1 MTSIRTDDHST
12 ESEVGSVSWVG
23 KKGRLTAVPT
33 GRRPHRRLP
42 HLLVGVLLVV
52 VCVGGA
58 LWWSSTAQDRV
69 PVLAV
74 ARPLS
79 VGHALEPG
87 DVREVEVSAADMVAI
102 VPAGQAA
109 TVLGRRMATSLG
121 VGSLLTPG
129 SFGPSMIPAAGYAVV
144 AVALKPGQF
153 PLELAPGSPVLVV
166 TSSVA
171 SPPAEQPAG
180 GDSTWPAT
188 VTGVAKAEI
197 DQNTVVSLQLPGT
210 SAPALARVP
219 SGQVSLVMLAVGD
232 R

>member
-1 MTSIRTDDHST
+1 MISIRTDDHNA
-12 ESEVGSVSWVG
+12 ESEVDSVSWVG

-33 GRRPHRRLP
+33 ARRSHRRPP

-74 ARPLS
+74 ARPLT

-87 DVREVEVSAADMVAI
+87 DVREVEVSAADTVAT
-102 VPAGQAA
+102 VPAEQAS
-109 TVLGRRMATSLG
+109 TLLGRRMATSLVTG
-121 VGSLLTPG
+121 ALLTPG
-129 SFGPSMIPAAGYAVV
+129 SFGPRMIPAAGYAVV

-166 TSSVA
+166 TSSA
-171 SPPAEQPAG
+171 PSLPADQPADG
-180 GDSTWPAT
+180 GSTWPAT
-188 VTGVAKAEI
+188 VSGVAKTEA
-197 DQNTVVSLQLPGT
+197 DQNTVVSLQLSGT

-219 SGQVSLVMLAVGD
+219 SGQVSLVMLAGGG